1 MSTTTPF
8 TRLALIALLSLV
20 LSACAQTRSN
30 YIGSQIWREQECR
43 TLVDEAQRNDC
54 LSQTKL
60 SYEDYREDADR

>member
-30 YIGSQIWREQECR
+30 YNGSQIWREQECR

-54 LSQTKL
+54 LRQAGISF
-60 SYEDYREDADR
+60 EEYRDDAGR